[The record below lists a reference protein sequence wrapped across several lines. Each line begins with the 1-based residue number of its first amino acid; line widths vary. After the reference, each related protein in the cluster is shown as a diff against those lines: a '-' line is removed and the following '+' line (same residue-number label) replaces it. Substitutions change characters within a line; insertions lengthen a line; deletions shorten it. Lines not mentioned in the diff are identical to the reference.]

1 MTEVRISSIIMPP
14 PAPTKPQIMPMNAP
28 QIIDCT
34 ARFFL
39 LTFCMASCV
48 VITGRM
54 MNLMPSSIVISTL
67 KLPIVRLG
75 TRLAT

>member
-1 MTEVRISSIIMPP
+1 
-14 PAPTKPQIMPMNAP
+14 MPMNAP
-28 QIIDCT
+28 QTIDCT
-34 ARFFL
+34 MRFFL
-39 LTFCMASCV
+39 LTFCMASRV

-54 MNLMPSSIVISTL
+54 MNLMPSSIVINTL